1 MSFIGQAEVTI
12 DKKSRLAVPAKFRSV
27 LEAKALGP
35 GWISMPRGEKLVWL
49 FPEAGFE
56 KLSASWDDSLIPD
69 EETEELQQAL
79 YSFSEKVEMDAAGRV
94 TLPRTHLD
102 LTGLDGEVA
111 VIGAKNHLEVHD
123 RAGWQAREK
132 ERLAKMRTLIT
143 RMSARPRQG

>member
-27 LEAKALGP
+27 LESRALGP
-35 GWISMPRGEKLVWL
+35 GWISLPRGERLLWL

-56 KLSASWDDSLIPD
+56 RLSDDWADSLTPD

-79 YSFSEKVEMDAAGRV
+79 YSFAEKVDMDAAGRV

-102 LTGLDGEVA
+102 LTQLDGEVV
-111 VIGAKNHLEVHD
+111 VIGAKNHLEIHD
-123 RAGWQAREK
+123 RAAWQAQDK
-132 ERLAKMRTLIT
+132 ERLAKMRSL
-143 RMSARPRQG
+143 MSKMANRRAQG